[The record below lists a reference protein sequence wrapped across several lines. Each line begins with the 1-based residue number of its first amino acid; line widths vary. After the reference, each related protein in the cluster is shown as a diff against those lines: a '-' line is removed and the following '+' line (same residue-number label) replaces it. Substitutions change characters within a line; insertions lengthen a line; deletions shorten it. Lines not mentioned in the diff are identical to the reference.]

1 MVGVILMFAQQP
13 ILVEILVEQKIA
25 SQGLSMLST
34 LSTNSSFAAKPCHPS
49 ATLLLSVVSKRLT
62 ITTISEGARDLDQ

>member
-1 MVGVILMFAQQP
+1 MFAQQP
-13 ILVEILVEQKIA
+13 ILVEILVEQKIV
-25 SQGLSMLST
+25 SQGLSTLST
-34 LSTNSSFAAKPCHPS
+34 LSTNSSSAAKSCHPS